1 MSITKLFAAA
11 VTCSNRSSGEIG
23 VVSIGGLSLEPAEWS
38 EWLVEPDCLLGLVSG
53 DSQSID

>member
-1 MSITKLFAAA
+1 
-11 VTCSNRSSGEIG
+11 
-23 VVSIGGLSLEPAEWS
+23 LEPAEWS